1 MVNRVLAVTPDQ
13 KAELVFLV
21 FKAVEVDV
29 VLAENLVH
37 LLKDQMENKV

>member
-1 MVNRVLAVTPDQ
+1 MVNRVLAVTLDQ
-13 KAELVFLV
+13 KVELVFLV

-37 LLKDQMENKV
+37 LLKDLMENKV